1 MSVFPQIQDDL
12 TVEMDLGGTWTDV
25 TSYAFT
31 RDPLTISRGRSDEAS
46 QVDPSRLTMT
56 LDNRTGRFSPR
67 NPLGAYYGLIGRNT
81 PVRVSTTRVP
91 GKFMELPGTNGDM
104 ASAPDAAALGLTGD
118 IDVRI
123 DLTTSY
129 WTSRDLCGKYVTATN
144 QRSWAVQVNGDGTL
158 VFRWSPDG
166 TVASALVVTSTL
178 PLPTSPGR
186 RAVRVT
192 LDVNNGASGNTTTFY
207 TSDSISGSWTQLGTA
222 VVLSGTTSIFDSTSA
237 VEVGDNTGLTAA
249 ADGTVSRA
257 VAGEVHAFQLRS
269 GIAGTVVANPDFTAQ
284 SVGATSFAD
293 TAGTPNTWT
302 LQGSALLTNRRWR
315 FHGEMATLPSRWDVS
330 GRDVYVPAE
339 AAGITR
345 RLGAAG
351 TPLRSAVYRGVL
363 SEAGVVSYWPCEDG
377 SDSKIIA
384 SGLPNGRPMTPS
396 SPPSFGGSDI
406 FEASDALPTVANTSW
421 AGPVAVYTP
430 TSSAQVRFLLAI
442 PSGGTTNNAVIARIL
457 TTGTA
462 ARWDVTYTT
471 TSGGTIG
478 YTCYDS
484 DGNTIRTFAGSGVY
498 NGQAVRFSFELVQ
511 NGSNIDVT
519 LEQTEP
525 GSSGGGGIIDT
536 VTSRTFARIKTIIT
550 DPNLNMADVTLGHIS
565 VHSKVTFLLDINDE
579 LGGFTGE
586 SAGRRVERLCGEEG
600 IPFRGIGDLD
610 DSTAM
615 GVQRPGAL
623 LDLLRECEDADG
635 GTLFEPREV
644 LGIGYRTRA
653 SFYNQDPAVAF
664 DYANGELSDSLNP
677 VDDDLAIHNSVTVS
691 RSGGGSARVDIT
703 DGSVSTQAPPG
714 GVGTY
719 SDQPSVSLYD
729 DEQCAYQ
736 ASWRAHLGTVD
747 EARYPQISVNFAAS
761 QVAANA
767 TLVRQLLEHEVGD
780 RLTVAH
786 PPSWLPP
793 DAISQLVQGYVET
806 FTAFAHDMT
815 LNCSPASPY
824 EIAVYG
830 TDRYD
835 TAGSQLA
842 SAATSTATSL
852 SIATT
857 LGPLWTTDPAD
868 LPFDLAVGGEQV
880 RVINTST
887 RITDTFT
894 RSASSSW
901 GTADTGQSWA
911 TSGGAAANYSA
922 TGSTGRVSCT
932 DVTTRRFT
940 SIGSAITDAAVIV
953 SATTPVTAATDT
965 ITAGIV
971 LRYTDDNNTYLAQVS
986 FNPSGTVTLE
996 VFKRVAGTFTSLG
1009 SQVDVTRYTPGVAV
1023 RIRAACVG
1031 SQISARVWTAGTPEP
1046 AWQVTA
1052 SDAAFTSGKVGTKTS
1067 LGAGNTNTLPVAVDY
1082 DDLDMLTPAITGTSS
1097 PQTFTVV
1104 RSVNGLVKAHASGD
1118 DVRLYSPT
1126 YREL

>member
-25 TSYAFT
+25 TSYVYT

-104 ASAPDAAALGLTGD
+104 ASAPDATALGITGD

-144 QRSWAVQVNGDGTL
+144 QRSWAVQTNGDGTL

-178 PLPTSPGR
+178 PLPTNPGR

-284 SVGATSFAD
+284 AAGATSFAD

-351 TPLRSAVYRGVL
+351 TPLRSAIYRAIL
-363 SEAGVVSYWPCEDG
+363 TEAGVVSYWPCEDG
-377 SDSKIIA
+377 SDSKAIA
-384 SGLPNGRPMTPS
+384 SGLPLGRPMTPS
-396 SPPSFGGSDI
+396 SPPGFGGSDV
-406 FEASDALPTVANTSW
+406 FEASEALPTVSNTSW
-421 AGPVAVYTP
+421 SGPVAVYTP
-430 TSSAQVRFLLAI
+430 TSTAQVRWLQAV
-442 PSGGTTNNAVIARIL
+442 PSTGTTNNAVIIRIL

-462 ARWDVTYTT
+462 ARWEVFYSSTF
-471 TSGGTIG
+471 GQIG
-478 YTCYDS
+478 LKAFDA
-484 DGNTIRTFAGSGVY
+484 DGNSLLSDSAYGPI
-498 NGQAVRFSFELVQ
+498 NGFNYRMSFELTQ
-511 NGSNIDVT
+511 SGSNINYVV
-519 LEQTEP
+519 QFTEIDSP
-525 GSSGGGGIIDT
+525 AAGGFSGT
-536 VTSRTFARIKTIIT
+536 VTGRTFSRIKTILI
-550 DPNLNMADVTLGHIS
+550 DPTNNIDDTTIGHIS
-565 VHSKVTFLLDINDE
+565 VHSQITSIFDLIDE
-579 LGGFTGE
+579 LAGWDGE
-586 SAGRRVERLCGEEG
+586 TAGRRIERLCAEEG
-600 IPFRGIGDLD
+600 ITFRGIGDLD
-610 DSTAM
+610 DTTAL

-623 LDLLRECEDADG
+623 LDLLRECEDADL

-653 SFYNQDPAVAF
+653 SLYNQDPAVAF

-677 VDDDLAIHNSVTVS
+677 VPDDQNIHNSVTVS

-703 DGSVSTQAPPG
+703 DGPLSTQAPPD

-747 EARYPQISVNFAAS
+747 EDRYPQVSVNFAAS
-761 QVAANA
+761 QVATNA
-767 TLVRQLLEHEVGD
+767 TLVRQLLEQEVGD

-793 DAISQLVQGYVET
+793 DAISQLVQGYAET

-842 SAATSTATSL
+842 SSATSTATSL
-852 SIATT
+852 SVATT

-911 TSGGAAANYSA
+911 TSGGSAANYSA

-1046 AWQVTA
+1046 PWQVTA